1 MFSLVVQLLLF
12 GLRCAPTVGIM
23 VDMLV
28 DMLVEMMVTELQP

>member
-23 VDMLV
+23 AGMVVEMVVDMLI
-28 DMLVEMMVTELQP
+28 TELQP